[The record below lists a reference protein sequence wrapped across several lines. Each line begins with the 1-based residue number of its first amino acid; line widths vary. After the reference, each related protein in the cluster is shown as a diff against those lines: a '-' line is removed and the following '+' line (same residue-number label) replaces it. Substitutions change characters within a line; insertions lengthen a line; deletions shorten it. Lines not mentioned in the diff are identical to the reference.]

1 MLPQIDLRIEAR
13 NLRRFRRDFEGDTRV
28 SFPAPI
34 SDLTTDKV
42 LVESFVSGE
51 PVLEFMRSPLATKGD
66 LEDLANLGLETVM
79 KMIFLHDFV
88 HADLHPGNIIIDR
101 NPHLRGKPLRM
112 NIIDCGLVVELGE
125 RDHQN
130 LVKILGAL
138 VKRKGFTAAQLMV
151 DTAKKCQASELDVE
165 LFCKGIQK
173 ICDDDE
179 DQNFLESVG
188 DYLSDIC
195 YLACRHKV
203 KLESA
208 FINAALAC
216 EIMEGLASSLFPD
229 MKVQRI
235 ALPMVA
241 KAEMMHRLHLK

>member
-1 MLPQIDLRIEAR
+1 MTSFLCHFFQSFIWHALQTRSILLISLIFVYLMQI
-13 NLRRFRRDFEGDTRV
+13 
-28 SFPAPI
+28 
-34 SDLTTDKV
+34 
-42 LVESFVSGE
+42 
-51 PVLEFMRSPLATKGD
+51 
-66 LEDLANLGLETVM
+66 
-79 KMIFLHDFV
+79 
-88 HADLHPGNIIIDR
+88 
-101 NPHLRGKPLRM
+101 
-112 NIIDCGLVVELGE
+112 
-125 RDHQN
+125 
-130 LVKILGAL
+130 
-138 VKRKGFTAAQLMV
+138 
-151 DTAKKCQASELDVE
+151 
-165 LFCKGIQK
+165 LFCVCIPLKSLK
-173 ICDDDE
+173 P
-179 DQNFLESVG
+179 QNFLESVG